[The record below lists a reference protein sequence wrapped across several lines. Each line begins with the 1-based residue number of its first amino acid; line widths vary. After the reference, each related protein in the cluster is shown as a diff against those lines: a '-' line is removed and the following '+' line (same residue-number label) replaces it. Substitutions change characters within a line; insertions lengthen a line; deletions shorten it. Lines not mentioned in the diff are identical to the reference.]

1 MATDSSMENPRKLPL
16 WGLDNDKP
24 WLATPVPSEGIER
37 EREVT
42 AGDGGDG
49 GVSRVGSY
57 AAKPVYVSSG
67 AREDVVVG
75 VVSV

>member
-1 MATDSSMENPRKLPL
+1 M
-16 WGLDNDKP
+16 
-24 WLATPVPSEGIER
+24 PSEGIER

>member
-1 MATDSSMENPRKLPL
+1 MDSDRPS
-16 WGLDNDKP
+16 
-24 WLATPVPSEGIER
+24 LATPAPSEGIER

-42 AGDGGDG
+42 AGDGGAG

-57 AAKPVYVSSG
+57 AGKPVYVWPA

-75 VVSV
+75 AVSV

>member
-1 MATDSSMENPRKLPL
+1 M
-16 WGLDNDKP
+16 DNDKP
-24 WLATPVPSEGIER
+24 SLATPAPSDGIVR

-42 AGDGGDG
+42 AGDGGAG

-57 AAKPVYVSSG
+57 AAKPVYVSLA
-67 AREDVVVG
+67 AREDVAVG